1 MTTLYEKRG
10 RRYHPVAERDTFD
23 SWTNGAHLVV
33 CKPGSRV
40 VRFSIDPDHAALM
53 AAVEPLRDKISDI
66 VIAALAMKPS
76 TRPITPK
83 QRAAW
88 AAFERAMGDDRFC
101 LEYNGARGVADEVAR
116 VILEGEL

>member
-40 VRFSIDPDHAALM
+40 VRFSIDPDQAALM

-116 VILEGEL
+116 VILEGWK